1 MAFDGTLKFDTAID
15 KSGFESGVGSL
26 VSLAKKGMQ
35 VCTAAVTATSGAM
48 VALGGYAINVGKN
61 FESSMAQVIATM
73 GITKE
78 TVQDGVN
85 SYELLKEAAAA
96 AGEATVFSASEAA
109 DALNYLALAGY
120 DAAQAA
126 DALPAVL
133 NLAAAGGMDLA
144 YASDLATDAMAALG
158 IEANKTNLTRFGD
171 EMAKTASKANTSV
184 SQLGEAILTVGG
196 TAKSLAGGT
205 TELNAALGILANRG
219 IKGSEGGTAL
229 RNIILALSAP
239 TDKAAAAMEELGVNA
254 FDAEGNLRPL
264 NEVFKDLDSSLS
276 GMSEG
281 EKTQILNEIFNK
293 VDLKSAQAML
303 AGCGDEFDEL
313 TAALDSCD
321 GAMQQMADTMNDTLE
336 GDIKSLESKAEAFGI
351 AIYENMNAPLRELA
365 QLGGQYISQLT
376 SSFKEGGFEGLASS
390 FGDILGDA
398 VTRIA
403 EFLPDIVSMGKD
415 VVLSLADG
423 ITENIDTISGCAL
436 EVAGAF
442 ITAYAQLLPK
452 LYEIAAKALNS
463 VAKGIT
469 DNLPQIKQTARQF
482 IIDLTDSLTT
492 NLPILI
498 EAAAELVSALAELIA
513 DNTDVLLDGAL
524 QVLEVLASCLLDNI
538 DVLVDAAVGLV
549 LALAEYISDN
559 SQELAETAISLVKE
573 VVNVLIENA
582 PELLA
587 AALVLFGAVLE
598 AVYTVF
604 EEILTEIGDSI
615 SEIGETLGEGA
626 MDAVQSVGEWFSELP
641 SEIAQGLSDVLYDI
655 GDWGSDLLIAGRDA
669 AKELVG
675 SISDKIGELPDKM
688 VEIGKELV
696 EGIWDGIKSAK
707 DWLFDKISDFGDDI
721 IDGAKEIFDINSPSR
736 RMRDEVGEPIA
747 EGIGVGMNENIPRIG
762 RDAVRALEGISPEI
776 SVKAL
781 PEIDSSA
788 FEALRVHSAHADAV
802 FADSA
807 PVSEITNN
815 VWNYSTEKPSPEDV
829 RPIELHAQFVVGEEV
844 VAEGVAVIASDNID
858 RQQGVTVK
866 LKERSL
872 A

>member
-15 KSGFESGVGSL
+15 KSGFESGIGSL

-48 VALGGYAINVGKN
+48 VALGKSALDAYADYEQLSGGIETLFSSTKKSYWELYDEMVAQGASLDEVNAKWHEYNQGVYDAMENAAVAFRTAGMSQNQYMETVTSFSAALIASLGGDTVKAAELADMAIIDMADN
-61 FESSMAQVIATM
+61 ANKMGSSMESIQNAYQGFAKQNYTMLDNLKLGYGGTQKEMQRLLADAEAISGIHYDISSYADVVEAIHVIQTEM
-73 GITKE
+73 GITG
-78 TVQDGVN
+78 TTA
-85 SYELLKEAAAA
+85 KEA
-96 AGEATVFSASEAA
+96 SETIS
-109 DALNYLALAGY
+109 GS
-120 DAAQAA
+120 
-126 DALPAVL
+126 
-133 NLAAAGGMDLA
+133 LAAAKAAWENLLIGMGSGESNSEML
-144 YASDLATDAMAALG
+144 
-158 IEANKTNLTRFGD
+158 FGD
-171 EMAKTASKANTSV
+171 FIDSAAVVADNIMP
-184 SQLGEAILTVGG
+184 AIGRII
-196 TAKSLAGGT
+196 AGMR
-205 TELNAALGILANRG
+205 EV
-219 IKGSEGGTAL
+219 
-229 RNIILALSAP
+229 AP
-239 TDKAAAAMEELGVNA
+239 
-254 FDAEGNLRPL
+254 
-264 NEVFKDLDSSLS
+264 S
-276 GMSEG
+276 
-281 EKTQILNEIFNK
+281 I
-293 VDLKSAQAML
+293 
-303 AGCGDEFDEL
+303 
-313 TAALDSCD
+313 
-321 GAMQQMADTMNDTLE
+321 
-336 GDIKSLESKAEAFGI
+336 
-351 AIYENMNAPLRELA
+351 
-365 QLGGQYISQLT
+365 
-376 SSFKEGGFEGLASS
+376 
-390 FGDILGDA
+390 GDILGDA

-415 VVLSLADG
+415 VILSLADG
-423 ITENIDTISGCAL
+423 ISENIDTISGCAL

-452 LYEIAAKALNS
+452 WYEIAAKALNS

-469 DNLPQIKQTARQF
+469 DNLPQIKQTARQL
-482 IIDLTDSLTT
+482 IIDLTDSLTA

-498 EAAAELVSALAELIA
+498 EAAAELVSALAELIG

-559 SQELAETAISLVKE
+559 APELAETAIFLVKE
-573 VVNVLIENA
+573 VVDVLIENA

-736 RMRDEVGEPIA
+736 RTRDEVGEPIA

-802 FADSA
+802 FAESA

>member
-15 KSGFESGVGSL
+15 KSGFESGIGSL
-26 VSLAKKGMQ
+26 VGLAKKGMQ
-35 VCTAAVTATSGAM
+35 FCTAAVTATSGAM
-48 VALGGYAINVGKN
+48 VALGKSALDAYADYEQLSGGIETLFSSTKKSYWELYDEMVAQGASLDEVNAKWHEYNQGVYDAMENAAVAFKTAGMSQNQYMETVTSFSAALIASLGGDTVKAAELADMAIIDMADN
-61 FESSMAQVIATM
+61 ANKMGSSMESIQNAYQGFAKQNYTMLDNLKLGYGGTKEEMQRLLADAEAISGISYDIGSYADVVEAIRVIQTEM
-73 GITKE
+73 GITG
-78 TVQDGVN
+78 TTA
-85 SYELLKEAAAA
+85 KEA
-96 AGEATVFSASEAA
+96 SETIS
-109 DALNYLALAGY
+109 GS
-120 DAAQAA
+120 
-126 DALPAVL
+126 
-133 NLAAAGGMDLA
+133 LAAAKAAWENLAVGIADEEQDLGKLLGDFVESAAVVGENIMPRIEVIIGGM
-144 YASDLATDAMAALG
+144 
-158 IEANKTNLTRFGD
+158 
-171 EMAKTASKANTSV
+171 
-184 SQLGEAILTVGG
+184 G
-196 TAKSLAGGT
+196 T
-205 TELNAALGILANRG
+205 
-219 IKGSEGGTAL
+219 
-229 RNIILALSAP
+229 
-239 TDKAAAAMEELGVNA
+239 
-254 FDAEGNLRPL
+254 
-264 NEVFKDLDSSLS
+264 
-276 GMSEG
+276 
-281 EKTQILNEIFNK
+281 
-293 VDLKSAQAML
+293 
-303 AGCGDEFDEL
+303 
-313 TAALDSCD
+313 
-321 GAMQQMADTMNDTLE
+321 
-336 GDIKSLESKAEAFGI
+336 
-351 AIYENMNAPLRELA
+351 
-365 QLGGQYISQLT
+365 
-376 SSFKEGGFEGLASS
+376 LASS

-452 LYEIAAKALNS
+452 WYEIAAKALNS

-469 DNLPQIKQTARQF
+469 DNLPQIKQTARQL

-498 EAAAELVSALAELIA
+498 EAAAELISALAELIA

-538 DVLVDAAVGLV
+538 DVLVEAAVGLV
-549 LALAEYISDN
+549 LALVEYISDN

-573 VVNVLIENA
+573 VVDVLIENA
-582 PELLA
+582 PELLG

-598 AVYTVF
+598 ALYTVF

-615 SEIGETLGEGA
+615 TEIGETLGEGA

-655 GDWGSDLLIAGRDA
+655 GDWHSDLLIAGRDA

-688 VEIGKELV
+688 VEIGKDLV

>member
-26 VSLAKKGMQ
+26 VGLAKKGMEL
-35 VCTAAVTATSGAM
+35 CTAAVTATAGAM
-48 VALGGYAINVGKN
+48 VALGKSALDAYADYEQLSGGIETLFSSTKKSYWELYDEMVAQGASLDEVNAKWHEYNQGVYDAMENAAVAFKTAGMSQNQYMETVTSFSAALIASLGGDTVKAAELADMAIIDMADN
-61 FESSMAQVIATM
+61 ANKMGSSMESIQNAYQGFAKQNYTMLDNLKLGYGGTKEEMQRLLADAEAISGIHYDISSYADVVQAIHVIQTEM
-73 GITKE
+73 GITG
-78 TVQDGVN
+78 TTA
-85 SYELLKEAAAA
+85 KEA
-96 AGEATVFSASEAA
+96 SETIS
-109 DALNYLALAGY
+109 GS
-120 DAAQAA
+120 
-126 DALPAVL
+126 
-133 NLAAAGGMDLA
+133 LAAAKAAWENLLIGIADTENQFPEELLGDFVESAAVAAENIMERIDVIIGGM
-144 YASDLATDAMAALG
+144 
-158 IEANKTNLTRFGD
+158 
-171 EMAKTASKANTSV
+171 
-184 SQLGEAILTVGG
+184 G
-196 TAKSLAGGT
+196 T
-205 TELNAALGILANRG
+205 
-219 IKGSEGGTAL
+219 
-229 RNIILALSAP
+229 
-239 TDKAAAAMEELGVNA
+239 
-254 FDAEGNLRPL
+254 
-264 NEVFKDLDSSLS
+264 
-276 GMSEG
+276 
-281 EKTQILNEIFNK
+281 
-293 VDLKSAQAML
+293 
-303 AGCGDEFDEL
+303 
-313 TAALDSCD
+313 
-321 GAMQQMADTMNDTLE
+321 
-336 GDIKSLESKAEAFGI
+336 
-351 AIYENMNAPLRELA
+351 
-365 QLGGQYISQLT
+365 
-376 SSFKEGGFEGLASS
+376 LASS

-398 VTRIA
+398 VTKIA

-469 DNLPQIKQTARQF
+469 DNLPQIKQTARQL

-721 IDGAKEIFDINSPSR
+721 IDGVKGVFRINSPSR

-762 RDAVRALEGISPEI
+762 RDAVRALEDISPEI
-776 SVKAL
+776 SVKAF
-781 PEIDSSA
+781 PETDSSA
-788 FEALRVHSAHADAV
+788 ISALRIHSAQADAV
-802 FADSA
+802 FAESA

-844 VAEGVAVIASDNID
+844 VAEGIAVIASDNID

>member
-26 VSLAKKGMQ
+26 VGLAKKGMEL
-35 VCTAAVTATSGAM
+35 CNKAITKTAGAM
-48 VALGGYAINVGKN
+48 VTLGKSALDAYADYEQLQGGIHTLFSGTEKTFDELYGEMEAQGASIDEINAKWKEYREGIDNVFKSAEVAFKTAGLSQNQYMETVTSFSAALIASLGGDTVKAAELADMAIIDMADNANKMG
-61 FESSMAQVIATM
+61 SSMESIQNAYQGFAKQNYTMLDNLKLGYGGTQKEMQRLLADAEAISGIHYDISSYADVVEAIHVIQTEM
-73 GITKE
+73 GITG
-78 TVQDGVN
+78 TTA
-85 SYELLKEAAAA
+85 KEA
-96 AGEATVFSASEAA
+96 SETIS
-109 DALNYLALAGY
+109 GS
-120 DAAQAA
+120 
-126 DALPAVL
+126 
-133 NLAAAGGMDLA
+133 LAAAKAAWENLLIGMGSGESNSEML
-144 YASDLATDAMAALG
+144 
-158 IEANKTNLTRFGD
+158 FGD
-171 EMAKTASKANTSV
+171 FIDSAAVVADNIMP
-184 SQLGEAILTVGG
+184 AIGRII
-196 TAKSLAGGT
+196 AGMR
-205 TELNAALGILANRG
+205 EV
-219 IKGSEGGTAL
+219 
-229 RNIILALSAP
+229 AP
-239 TDKAAAAMEELGVNA
+239 
-254 FDAEGNLRPL
+254 
-264 NEVFKDLDSSLS
+264 S
-276 GMSEG
+276 
-281 EKTQILNEIFNK
+281 I
-293 VDLKSAQAML
+293 
-303 AGCGDEFDEL
+303 
-313 TAALDSCD
+313 
-321 GAMQQMADTMNDTLE
+321 
-336 GDIKSLESKAEAFGI
+336 
-351 AIYENMNAPLRELA
+351 
-365 QLGGQYISQLT
+365 
-376 SSFKEGGFEGLASS
+376 
-390 FGDILGDA
+390 GDILGDA
-398 VTRIA
+398 VTKIA

-423 ITENIDTISGCAL
+423 ISENIDTISGCAL

-452 LYEIAAKALNS
+452 WYEIAAKALNS

-469 DNLPQIKQTARQF
+469 DNLPQIKQTARQL

-538 DVLVDAAVGLV
+538 DVLVEAAVGLV

-573 VVNVLIENA
+573 VVDVLIENA

-762 RDAVRALEGISPEI
+762 GDAVRALEGISPEI

-802 FADSA
+802 FAESA

>member
-15 KSGFESGVGSL
+15 KSGFESGIGSL
-26 VSLAKKGMQ
+26 VGLAKKGMQ

-48 VALGGYAINVGKN
+48 VALGKSALDAYADYEQLSGGIETLFSSTKKSYWELYDEMVAQGASLDEVNAKWHEYNQGVYDAMENAAVAFKTAGMSQNQYMETVTSFSAALIASLGGDTVKAAELADMAIIDMADN
-61 FESSMAQVIATM
+61 ANKMGSSMESIQNAYQGFAKQNYTMLDNLKLGYGGTKEEMQRLLADAEAISGISYDIGSYADVVEAIRVIQTEM
-73 GITKE
+73 GITG
-78 TVQDGVN
+78 TTA
-85 SYELLKEAAAA
+85 KEA
-96 AGEATVFSASEAA
+96 SETIS
-109 DALNYLALAGY
+109 GS
-120 DAAQAA
+120 
-126 DALPAVL
+126 
-133 NLAAAGGMDLA
+133 LAAAKAAWENLAVGIADEEQDLGKLLGDFVESAAVVGENIMPRIEVIIGGM
-144 YASDLATDAMAALG
+144 
-158 IEANKTNLTRFGD
+158 
-171 EMAKTASKANTSV
+171 
-184 SQLGEAILTVGG
+184 G
-196 TAKSLAGGT
+196 T
-205 TELNAALGILANRG
+205 
-219 IKGSEGGTAL
+219 
-229 RNIILALSAP
+229 
-239 TDKAAAAMEELGVNA
+239 
-254 FDAEGNLRPL
+254 
-264 NEVFKDLDSSLS
+264 
-276 GMSEG
+276 
-281 EKTQILNEIFNK
+281 
-293 VDLKSAQAML
+293 
-303 AGCGDEFDEL
+303 
-313 TAALDSCD
+313 
-321 GAMQQMADTMNDTLE
+321 
-336 GDIKSLESKAEAFGI
+336 
-351 AIYENMNAPLRELA
+351 
-365 QLGGQYISQLT
+365 
-376 SSFKEGGFEGLASS
+376 LASS

-452 LYEIAAKALNS
+452 WYEIAAKALNS

-469 DNLPQIKQTARQF
+469 DNLPQIKQTARQL

-498 EAAAELVSALAELIA
+498 EAAAELISALAELIA

-538 DVLVDAAVGLV
+538 DVLVEAAVGLV
-549 LALAEYISDN
+549 LALVEYISDN

-573 VVNVLIENA
+573 VVDVLIENA
-582 PELLA
+582 PELLG

-598 AVYTVF
+598 ALYTVF

-615 SEIGETLGEGA
+615 TEIGETLGEGA

-655 GDWGSDLLIAGRDA
+655 GDWHSDLLIAGRDA

-688 VEIGKELV
+688 VEIGKDLV

>member
-26 VSLAKKGMQ
+26 VSLAKKGMEL
-35 VCTAAVTATSGAM
+35 CNTAITKTSGAM
-48 VALGGYAINVGKN
+48 VALGKSSLEAYADYEQLSGGIQTLFSTTQKSFGELCNEMLAQGASIDE
-61 FESSMAQVIATM
+61 FEAKWHEYNQGVYDAMENAAAAFKTAGMSQNQYMETVTSFSAALIASLGGDTVKAAEIADMAIIDMADNANKMGSSMESIQNAYQGFAKQNYTMLDNLKLGYGGTQKEMQRLLKDAEAISGIQYDISSYADVVEAIHVIQTEM
-73 GITKE
+73 GITG
-78 TVQDGVN
+78 TTA
-85 SYELLKEAAAA
+85 KEA
-96 AGEATVFSASEAA
+96 SETIS
-109 DALNYLALAGY
+109 GS
-120 DAAQAA
+120 
-126 DALPAVL
+126 
-133 NLAAAGGMDLA
+133 LAAAKAAWENLLIGIADFEEQDAEKLLGDFVESVAVAADNITTWIYPIIGTMRDLA
-144 YASDLATDAMAALG
+144 PS
-158 IEANKTNLTRFGD
+158 I
-171 EMAKTASKANTSV
+171 
-184 SQLGEAILTVGG
+184 GG
-196 TAKSLAGGT
+196 
-205 TELNAALGILANRG
+205 
-219 IKGSEGGTAL
+219 
-229 RNIILALSAP
+229 
-239 TDKAAAAMEELGVNA
+239 
-254 FDAEGNLRPL
+254 
-264 NEVFKDLDSSLS
+264 
-276 GMSEG
+276 
-281 EKTQILNEIFNK
+281 
-293 VDLKSAQAML
+293 
-303 AGCGDEFDEL
+303 
-313 TAALDSCD
+313 
-321 GAMQQMADTMNDTLE
+321 
-336 GDIKSLESKAEAFGI
+336 
-351 AIYENMNAPLRELA
+351 
-365 QLGGQYISQLT
+365 
-376 SSFKEGGFEGLASS
+376 
-390 FGDILGDA
+390 ILGDA
-398 VTRIA
+398 VTKIA

-452 LYEIAAKALNS
+452 WYEIAAKALNS

-469 DNLPQIKQTARQF
+469 DNLPQIKQTARQL

-538 DVLVDAAVGLV
+538 DVLVEAAVGLV

-559 SQELAETAISLVKE
+559 AQELAETAIFLVKE

-598 AVYTVF
+598 ALYTIL
-604 EEILTEIGDSI
+604 EEIILEIDDSI
-615 SEIGETLGEGA
+615 TEIGETLGEGA

-802 FADSA
+802 FAESA

>member
-26 VSLAKKGMQ
+26 VGLAKKGMQ

-48 VALGGYAINVGKN
+48 VALGKSTLDAYADYEQLSGGIETLFSGTKKTFKELYDEMSAQGASIDEIEAKWKDYQAGVSDVMENAAVAFKTAGLSQNQYMETVTSFSAALIASLGGDTVKAAELADMAIIDMADN
-61 FESSMAQVIATM
+61 ANKMGSSMESIQNAYQGFAKQNYTMLDNLKLGYGGTKEEMQRLLADAEAISGIHYDISSYADVVQAIHVIQTEM
-73 GITKE
+73 GITG
-78 TVQDGVN
+78 TTA
-85 SYELLKEAAAA
+85 KEA
-96 AGEATVFSASEAA
+96 SETIS
-109 DALNYLALAGY
+109 GS
-120 DAAQAA
+120 
-126 DALPAVL
+126 
-133 NLAAAGGMDLA
+133 LAAAK
-144 YASDLATDAMAALG
+144 AAW
-158 IEANKTNLTRFGD
+158 EN
-171 EMAKTASKANTSV
+171 
-184 SQLGEAILTVGG
+184 LTVGIADEEQDLGKLLGDFVESAAVVGENIMPRIEAIIGGMG
-196 TAKSLAGGT
+196 T
-205 TELNAALGILANRG
+205 
-219 IKGSEGGTAL
+219 
-229 RNIILALSAP
+229 
-239 TDKAAAAMEELGVNA
+239 
-254 FDAEGNLRPL
+254 
-264 NEVFKDLDSSLS
+264 
-276 GMSEG
+276 
-281 EKTQILNEIFNK
+281 
-293 VDLKSAQAML
+293 
-303 AGCGDEFDEL
+303 
-313 TAALDSCD
+313 
-321 GAMQQMADTMNDTLE
+321 
-336 GDIKSLESKAEAFGI
+336 
-351 AIYENMNAPLRELA
+351 
-365 QLGGQYISQLT
+365 
-376 SSFKEGGFEGLASS
+376 LASS

-423 ITENIDTISGCAL
+423 ISENIDTISGCAL

-452 LYEIAAKALNS
+452 WYEIAAKALNS

-469 DNLPQIKQTARQF
+469 DNLPQIKQTARQL

-498 EAAAELVSALAELIA
+498 EAAAELISALAELIA

-524 QVLEVLASCLLDNI
+524 QVLEVLATCLLDNI

-626 MDAVQSVGEWFSELP
+626 MDAVQSVGKWFSELP

-688 VEIGKELV
+688 VEIGKDLV

>member
-15 KSGFESGVGSL
+15 KSGFETGIGSL
-26 VSLAKKGMQ
+26 VGLAKKGMEL
-35 VCTAAVTATSGAM
+35 CTAAVTAASGAM
-48 VALGGYAINVGKN
+48 VALGKSALEAYADYEQLTGGIETLFSSTKKSYGELYNEMTAQGASLDEVNVKWHEYNQGVYDAMENAAAAFKTAGLSQN
-61 FESSMAQVIATM
+61 QYMETVTSFSAALIASLGGDTVKAAELADTAIIDMADNANKMGSSMESIQNAYQGFAKQNYTMLDNLKLGYGGTKTEMQRLLADAEAISGISYDISSYADVVEAIHVIQTEM
-73 GITKE
+73 GITG
-78 TVQDGVN
+78 TTA
-85 SYELLKEAAAA
+85 KEA
-96 AGEATVFSASEAA
+96 SETIS
-109 DALNYLALAGY
+109 GS
-120 DAAQAA
+120 
-126 DALPAVL
+126 
-133 NLAAAGGMDLA
+133 LAAAK
-144 YASDLATDAMAALG
+144 AAW
-158 IEANKTNLTRFGD
+158 EN
-171 EMAKTASKANTSV
+171 
-184 SQLGEAILTVGG
+184 LTVGI
-196 TAKSLAGGT
+196 ADEEQDFEKL
-205 TELNAALGILANRG
+205 LGDFVE
-219 IKGSEGGTAL
+219 S
-229 RNIILALSAP
+229 
-239 TDKAAAAMEELGVNA
+239 AAAVGENIMPRIEAIIY
-254 FDAEGNLRPL
+254 
-264 NEVFKDLDSSLS
+264 
-276 GMSEG
+276 GMG
-281 EKTQILNEIFNK
+281 T
-293 VDLKSAQAML
+293 
-303 AGCGDEFDEL
+303 
-313 TAALDSCD
+313 
-321 GAMQQMADTMNDTLE
+321 
-336 GDIKSLESKAEAFGI
+336 
-351 AIYENMNAPLRELA
+351 
-365 QLGGQYISQLT
+365 
-376 SSFKEGGFEGLASS
+376 LASS
-390 FGDILGDA
+390 FGDILGEA
-398 VTRIA
+398 VTKIA

-415 VVLSLADG
+415 VILSLADG

-452 LYEIAAKALNS
+452 LYEIATKALSS

-469 DNLPQIKQTARQF
+469 DNLPQIKQTARQL

-498 EAAAELVSALAELIA
+498 EAAAELISALAELIA

-524 QVLEVLASCLLDNI
+524 QVLEVLATALLDNI

-573 VVNVLIENA
+573 VVDVLIENA
-582 PELLA
+582 PELLG

-598 AVYTVF
+598 ALYTVF
-604 EEILTEIGDSI
+604 EEILQEVGDSV

-626 MDAVQSVGEWFSELP
+626 MEAVQSVGEWFSELP
-641 SEIAQGLSDVLYDI
+641 SEIAQGLSDVLYAI

-675 SISDKIGELPDKM
+675 SIADKIGELPDKM
-688 VEIGKELV
+688 VEIGKDLV
-696 EGIWDGIKSAK
+696 EGIWEGIKSAK
-707 DWLFDKISDFGDDI
+707 DWLFDKISDFGNDI
-721 IDGAKEIFDINSPSR
+721 IDGVKDVFWINSPSR

-762 RDAVRALEGISPEI
+762 RDAVRALEDISPEI
-776 SVKAL
+776 SVKAF
-781 PEIDSSA
+781 PETDSSA
-788 FEALRVHSAHADAV
+788 ISALRIHSAQADAV